1 MKKWEKAMFG
11 ARTAIKIIA
20 AALLSLAGTTS
31 ALADDWRQFRG
42 NDQTAAA
49 PASSLPEKWND
60 ASIAWKAELPG
71 KAASSPI
78 VVDGKVIV
86 TSASG
91 YRNDRLHVAAFDEA
105 TGKPLWHRQFWATGR
120 TLTHPFS
127 SVAANTPASD
137 GEHIYAFFSSN
148 DLACLDLD
156 GNLVWFRGITHDY
169 PAAANDVGMS
179 ASPVVVGDTV
189 VVQVENEVDSIA
201 MGLDKATGEEL
212 WKLDRPK
219 TMNWTSP
226 TVVGAGDDAL
236 VVLQSSDYLTAHHPR
251 TGKEAWR
258 FAKGCSTIV
267 SPVAIG
273 ESVYACSGDG
283 MVKLVRKG
291 TTDEVDVV
299 WSQAKLTPSNASPVV
314 SDGIVYTINRAGVL
328 VAANVADG
336 EILWQTRL
344 KGPFWATPVLAGD
357 KLFVFNHE
365 GLCQV
370 VQLGDD
376 GKVIAENQLEDKVL
390 GSPAVVGNAMFVR
403 SEKFVWKIA
412 GGK

>member
-1 MKKWEKAMFG
+1 MKRIF
-11 ARTAIKIIA
+11 TTLLCLA
-20 AALLSLAGTTS
+20 ACAQVVAE
-31 ALADDWRQFRG
+31 DWRQFRG
-42 NDQTAAA
+42 NDQTSAA
-49 PASSLPEKWND
+49 PASSLPEKWTADN
-60 ASIAWKAELPG
+60 IAWKAELPG

-91 YRNDRLHVAAFDEA
+91 YRNDRLHVAAFDEK
-105 TGKPLWHRQFWATGR
+105 TGKPVWHRQFWATGR

-137 GEHIYAFFSSN
+137 GEHIYALFSSN

-201 MGLDKATGEEL
+201 MGLDKATGKEL
-212 WKLDRPK
+212 WKTDRPK

-226 TVVGAGDDAL
+226 AVVGEGADAL
-236 VVLQSSDYLTAHHPR
+236 VVLQSSDYLTAHEPR

-291 TTDEVDVV
+291 TTAEVDVV
-299 WSQAKLTPSNASPVV
+299 WSQAKLTPSSPSPVL
-314 SDGIVYTINRAGVL
+314 SEGIIYTINRAGVL
-328 VAANVADG
+328 VAAKVEDG
-336 EILWQTRL
+336 EVLWQTRL

-357 KLFVFNHE
+357 KLYVFNHE

-390 GSPAVVGNAMFVR
+390 GTPAVVGNAMFVR
-403 SEKFVWKIA
+403 SERFVWKIA
-412 GGK
+412 AGE